1 MKRPTPLQ
9 LLTTV
14 AGLLF
19 LFVIIGSLLRLP
31 PAAPTRVVY
40 VNTTD

>member
-9 LLTTV
+9 LLTVV

-19 LFVIIGSLLRLP
+19 LFVIVGALLAMPEGSP
-31 PAAPTRVVY
+31 RVVY
-40 VNTTD
+40 VNVGP